1 MVAGRQTLST
11 CGESVKDEIPKFAV
25 FAAAENLISIN
36 TMNLKLISPI
46 GQATTVDGEQLGKRF
61 PNEEFLLLSVNVMFP
76 NSQCFLKESMLFK
89 SGSIKNNEN
98 VNLESTTSFE

>member
-1 MVAGRQTLST
+1 MKMLIWNQRPRPNKSFLSLF
-11 CGESVKDEIPKFAV
+11 SFLQPFKRIQF
-25 FAAAENLISIN
+25 
-36 TMNLKLISPI
+36 ISPI